1 MDNELQIAMSP
12 VHLAAVLSD
21 KSVTESEGMSNRLMG
36 GLDLLMGSLELAGAT
51 ALCMA
56 PEPTGITKAACI
68 VVGAHSMD
76 SINAAANRVLT
87 GQNTRTATYQTAVA
101 LAKKFGADDTAAWNI
116 GLAIDVGVPAAFGL
130 TVSAARVVYVRA
142 GTFKIAEHE
151 AVSSVRAGGHT
162 IAKHVVISDNDLLA
176 RLALS
181 PNMHSVSSY
190 YSVQIAEKAISSALK
205 ANRLRII
212 HWANWGNNASPLE
225 LVYRSRAAV
234 GYGLRQGKA
243 AKETCY
249 AVRVVLLKQTYN
261 GKPYYVLTSYPWMG

>member
-162 IAKHVVISDNDLLA
+162 IAKHVAISDDDLLA

-212 HWANWGNNASPLE
+212 HWGNWGNNASPLE

-234 GYGLRQGKA
+234 GYGFRQGKA